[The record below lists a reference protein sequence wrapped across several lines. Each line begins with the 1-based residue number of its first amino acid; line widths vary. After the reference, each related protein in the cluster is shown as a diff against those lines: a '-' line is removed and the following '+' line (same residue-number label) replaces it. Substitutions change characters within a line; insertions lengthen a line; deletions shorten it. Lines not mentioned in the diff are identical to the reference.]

1 MSVRAARRLAQ
12 QEKVLTLTAELL
24 LTSGPDAFRMA
35 TLAKVMEV
43 STGGL
48 YRYFPSKEAIFCA
61 LQLRALE
68 SLRTTIRNIV
78 DSHNQSHKNP
88 NWSLVHELFD
98 AWTTFEQKDPMMA
111 NALNQFAERSAAL
124 LSPEE
129 QDLVGQKVFAVIDT
143 LAEALEMLQTNGIIS
158 EGLSKLRAF
167 NLWAMV
173 FGYLQLRRRQQNGMK
188 TLPLA
193 SIRSSYLS
201 DLERSWKVSS
211 LD

>member
-1 MSVRAARRLAQ
+1 MSARAARRLAQ

-24 LTSGPDAFRMA
+24 LTSGADAFRMA
-35 TLAKVMEV
+35 TLANVMKV

-61 LQLRALE
+61 LQIRALE
-68 SLRTTIRNIV
+68 SLRKTIKDIV
-78 DSHNQSHKNP
+78 ETHVQTHSDP

-129 QDLVGQKVFAVIDT
+129 QDLVGQKVFEVIDT
-143 LAEALEMLQTNGIIS
+143 LAETLEMLQSEGVIS
-158 EGLSKLRAF
+158 EGIAKLRAF

-173 FGYLQLRRRQQNGMK
+173 FGFLQLRRRQQNGMK
-188 TLPLA
+188 TLPLT
-193 SIRSSYLS
+193 SIRDSYLS
-201 DLERSWKVSS
+201 DLKRSWTVAS
-211 LD
+211 